1 VVLSY
6 AIAVT
11 IAMKRLLPSSIA
23 FVLTVKL
30 HINLKMRF
38 LRTILDK
45 ALMLVLP
52 FFTCI
57 L

>member
-11 IAMKRLLPSSIA
+11 IATKRLLPSSIA
-23 FVLTVKL
+23 FALSVER
-30 HINLKMRF
+30 HISLKWF
-38 LRTILDK
+38 LKDSLGTSLMPILQ
-45 ALMLVLP
+45 V
-52 FFTCI
+52 FTRI